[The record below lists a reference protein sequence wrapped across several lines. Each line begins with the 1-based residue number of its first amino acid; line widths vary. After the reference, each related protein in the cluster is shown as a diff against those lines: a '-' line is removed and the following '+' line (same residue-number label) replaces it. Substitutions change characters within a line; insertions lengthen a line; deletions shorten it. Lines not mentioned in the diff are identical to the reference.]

1 MKDDRLYLFHIL
13 ESAEKIVSYTHEG
26 RDVFMV
32 TPLIQDAVMRNF
44 QIIGEAAKKVSPTLK
59 SEYPDIRW
67 RDIAGFRDILT
78 HTYMAVDM
86 EEIWIIIQNELPEL
100 LESVRIILERYPLGV
115 K

>member
-1 MKDDRLYLFHIL
+1 MKDDRLYLLHIL
-13 ESAEKIVSYTHEG
+13 ESAEKIVSYTQEG
-26 RDVFMV
+26 RDVFLA
-32 TPLIQDAVMRNF
+32 TPLIQDAVVRNF

-59 SEYPDIRW
+59 SEYSHIRW

-78 HTYMAVDM
+78 HKYMAVDM

-100 LESVRIILERYPLGV
+100 LESVRMILERYPIGV